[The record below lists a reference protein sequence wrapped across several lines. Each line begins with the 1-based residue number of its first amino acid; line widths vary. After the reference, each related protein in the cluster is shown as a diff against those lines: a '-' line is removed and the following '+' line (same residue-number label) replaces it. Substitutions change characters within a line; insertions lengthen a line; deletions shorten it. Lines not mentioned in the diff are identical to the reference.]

1 MSYRAVVRRDPV
13 SPADESHPVEIEVD
27 SDTRIGDIIV
37 TIATELVPRVSASVA
52 WSVRVVDR
60 PVILRSESGAPRGI
74 SRESG
79 VSRPLAMIIVPRG
92 ETPQII
98 RMSAGLGPRQGLV
111 NVLTPSE
118 DGTFAFT
125 VSYLED
131 GKPTALDEYRSWLDR

>member
-1 MSYRAVVRRDPV
+1 MIRESVTSSSRSPQSSCRESQRASRGR
-13 SPADESHPVEIEVD
+13 
-27 SDTRIGDIIV
+27 
-37 TIATELVPRVSASVA
+37 SASWTDPSFCAQSQERREGFRANPVFF
-52 WSVRVVDR
+52 R
-60 PVILRSESGAPRGI
+60 P
-74 SRESG
+74 
-79 VSRPLAMIIVPRG
+79 PLAMIVVPRG

-98 RMSAGLGPRQGLV
+98 RMSAGLGPRQELV